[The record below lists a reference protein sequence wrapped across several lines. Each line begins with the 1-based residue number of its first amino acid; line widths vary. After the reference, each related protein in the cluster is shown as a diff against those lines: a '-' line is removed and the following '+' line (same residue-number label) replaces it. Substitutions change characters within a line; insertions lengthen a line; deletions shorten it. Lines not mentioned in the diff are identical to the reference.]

1 MNQNSQNT
9 NAFLIHISSFAGY
22 LFPLGSIITPLILWQ
37 SQKNKSLFLD
47 KHGKEAVNFNISFA
61 LYIFVLGAGFLSLFL
76 GGVFDAFNEI
86 GSNLSNMSTNSSPN
100 INFIFKGLFGFL
112 GIASLASIVSLIK
125 IILIIIAAI
134 KANNGEQ
141 YEYPLTIRFIK

>member
-22 LFPLGSIITPLILWQ
+22 LFPLGSIIAPLILWQ
-37 SQKNKSLFLD
+37 SQKNKSIFLD

-61 LYIFVLGAGFLSLFL
+61 LYVFVLGAGLLSLFL
-76 GGVFDAFNEI
+76 GGVFDVFNEI
-86 GSNLSNMSTNSSPN
+86 SSNLNATSTNNSPN
-100 INFIFKGLFGFL
+100 ISFIFKSLFGFF
-112 GIASLASIVSLIK
+112 GIVSLVSIASLIK

-141 YEYPLTIRFIK
+141 YEYPLTIKFIK